1 MELQGTTELF
11 VQYLEYVAATQ
22 RNGVFP
28 PYGYATWIRC
38 RTQF

>member
-1 MELQGTTELF
+1 MLKGTTELF
-11 VQYLEYVAATQ
+11 IQYREYCA
-22 RNGVFP
+22 RCEKNGVYP

>member
-1 MELQGTTELF
+1 MELQATTDLF
-11 VQYLEYVAATQ
+11 VRYLEYVAATQ

-28 PYGYATWIRC
+28 PYNYATWIRC